1 METPSAGKSTV
12 SSEDALKR
20 RGLPWSIGGEAF
32 NTVFVLWTF
41 SGSVFLLYLGEL
53 GMPKGQIGVVLS
65 LFPFLGLLA
74 LGFAPVAAR
83 WGRKRVFV
91 AGYAARK
98 AVMAGL
104 LLLPLV
110 LAAAGRTWALALLF
124 LVVAL
129 FAVLRALAET
139 AFYPWVQEFVPNDI
153 RGRYGAVLSVV
164 TATVACFALVTA
176 GWVLGDGTGLGR
188 FQMLIGVG
196 CFCGLL
202 GVVCYSRVPGGRPL
216 PRSGEEGSHADRMAQ
231 CLRDRSFVA
240 YLGGFGALTIGGAF
254 MTSFLPLYMKEK
266 LALADGTIV
275 WLQAVSMIGGVLSS
289 VAGGWTADRVGSR
302 PVLTPALALSLLI
315 PPAWLLLP
323 RDVSHVVLWCGA
335 LCLAGG
341 LASGAVGIGV
351 GRLLYNSVVPVER
364 STSYMAVYYAWQ
376 GLAGGVAPLLAG
388 GLLSV
393 CADWSHCYG
402 PWVLDGYAVLF
413 ILSIPLLIG
422 SFVFFAR
429 VRSDREEGAAGSGQ
443 AGA

>member
-1 METPSAGKSTV
+1 MEIPPAGTSTV
-12 SSEDALKR
+12 SPDDALKR
-20 RGLPWSIGGEAF
+20 RALPWSVGGEAF

-53 GMPKGQIGVVLS
+53 GLPKGQIGVVLS

-74 LGFAPVAAR
+74 LGFAPVASR

-91 AGYAARK
+91 AGYAVRK
-98 AVMAGL
+98 VVMAGL

-110 LAAAGRTWALALLF
+110 LATAGRTWALVHLF
-124 LVVAL
+124 FVVAL

-176 GWVLGDGTGLGR
+176 GWVLGAGTGLGR
-188 FQMLIGVG
+188 FQMLIGIG
-196 CFCGLL
+196 CVCGLL

-216 PRSGEEGSHADRMAQ
+216 PPGTEEGSHADRMAR

-266 LALADGTIV
+266 LALPDGTIV

-289 VAGGWTADRVGSR
+289 LAGGWIADRLGSR
-302 PVLTPALALSLLI
+302 PVLVPALLLSLLI

-323 RDVSHVVLWCGA
+323 RDASHVTIWCGA
-335 LCLAGG
+335 FSFAGG
-341 LASGAVGIGV
+341 LASGAVGIGT

-393 CADWSHCYG
+393 CAGWSHRLG
-402 PWVLDGYAVLF
+402 PWTFDGYAILF

-422 SFVFFAR
+422 SCVFLAR
-429 VRSDREEGAAGSGQ
+429 VRPDHEPQTAARHHRGD
-443 AGA
+443 